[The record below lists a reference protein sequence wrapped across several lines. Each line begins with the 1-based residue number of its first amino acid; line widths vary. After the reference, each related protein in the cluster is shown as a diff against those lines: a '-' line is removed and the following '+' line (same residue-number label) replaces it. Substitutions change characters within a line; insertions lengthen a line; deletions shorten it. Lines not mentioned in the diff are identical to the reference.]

1 MRPQFLLNFVRGT
14 DNLSLMLHSKIS
26 LPKLSLIVAM
36 ARNRTIGRGNDLP
49 WHIPEDLKR
58 FKALTTGKPVI
69 LGRKTFDSI
78 VGRLGKP
85 LPNRP
90 HFVVT
95 RGMDNI
101 WENVTTHGDLQAAI
115 AAARAAYPQDD
126 IAIIGGASI
135 YALALPL
142 VDTMYLT
149 IVDADI
155 EGDAHFPDF
164 PMLDWVETARERVE
178 TSSIPFE
185 TVTLTRRV

>member
-1 MRPQFLLNFVRGT
+1 MSDSN
-14 DNLSLMLHSKIS
+14 IS
-26 LPKLSLIVAM
+26 APKLSLIVAM

-49 WHIPEDLKR
+49 WHLPEDLKR

-78 VGRLGKP
+78 VARLGKP

-95 RGMDNI
+95 RGMEKSS
-101 WENVTTHGDLQAAI
+101 WENVTIHGDLSMAI
-115 AAARAAYPQDD
+115 AAARAAYPHDD

-135 YALALPL
+135 YTLALPL

-149 IVDADI
+149 ILDVDI

-164 PMLDWVETARERVE
+164 QMSDWVETARERIE

-185 TVTLTRRV
+185 NVTLERK